1 MNRNTELHFANLP
14 SVNIGRSKF
23 DRSFTHKTTFN
34 AGKLIPIFVDAT
46 IMPGDTVKMGLSEIV
61 RMMTPI
67 CPVMDNAYMDI
78 YFFFVPH
85 RLIWS
90 NFKKFM
96 GENTN
101 EPWASTYTGKVP
113 TIEAPK
119 DQGKT
124 VQGIKGWTKG
134 SIADYF
140 GIPTNVDNFK
150 VNALPF
156 RSYAMIWNEFFRDEN
171 IQYPQFTEYNV
182 EGNEKGIAAG
192 AQYDNYREGSWARRI
207 AVLGGSPLPVC
218 KLHDYF
224 TSCLPNAQKG
234 QPVSIPLS
242 EEKQPVRYQELDYST
257 WEPLP
262 TTTQTGAEAEPVT
275 YAVSGTTG
283 VEPFFAYKYE
293 ESGETYTASL
303 GSNEAYRFYV
313 DLSAATGATVNQLRQ
328 AFAIQKFLER
338 DARNGTRFI
347 ETIKSHFNV
356 TNPDYRLQRPEYLG
370 GKRIPINMN
379 TVVQNSPTISEVTTP
394 LGTTG
399 AYSVTSDSDNDL
411 FTKSFTEWGTLM
423 GLICIRTDRT
433 YQQGL
438 NKQWSMSEKYDFYF
452 PEFANLGE
460 EIVANKE
467 LYLQGSEV
475 INENTGIAYDDEAF
489 GYQERYANYR
499 FIPDIVSGEL
509 RSNYAQSLDI
519 WHYADY
525 YEAMPTL
532 SDEWLEEDSAN
543 IERTLAVQDHDQFL
557 GDFYFKAT
565 YTRPM
570 PLYSVPGLIDHH

>member
-34 AGKLIPIFVDAT
+34 SGKLIPLFVDAT
-46 IMPGDTVKMGLSEIV
+46 IMPGDTVKMGLSEVV

-67 CPVMDNAYMDI
+67 CPVMDNSYMDI

-85 RLIWS
+85 RIVWN

-96 GENTN
+96 GENDST
-101 EPWASTYTGKVP
+101 PWTTQYTGKIP
-113 TIEAPK
+113 KLIAPIGN
-119 DQGKT
+119 DYVLT
-124 VQGIKGWTKG
+124 GIKGWSKG

-140 GIPTNVDNFK
+140 GIPTNVDHYE
-150 VNALPF
+150 VNQLPF
-156 RSYAMIWNEFFRDEN
+156 RAYTLIWNEFFRDEN
-171 IQYPQFTEYNV
+171 IQYPQLV
-182 EGNEKGIAAG
+182 EKGDTTIYGIAAG
-192 AQYDNYREGSWARRI
+192 SSLDDYTGTYRLKI
-207 AVLGGSPLPVC
+207 ANRGGSPLPVC

-224 TSCLPNAQKG
+224 TSCLPNSQKG
-234 QPVSIPLS
+234 EPVSIPLS
-242 EEKQPVRYQELDYST
+242 EEKQPVRYQELDYTS
-257 WEPLP
+257 WEPIGS
-262 TTTQTGAEAEPVT
+262 QNGSDEKPVT
-275 YAVSGTTG
+275 YSVSGTQG
-283 VEPFFAYKYE
+283 VDPSFEYRYE
-293 ESGETYTASL
+293 EEGETYTASL
-303 GSNEAYRFYV
+303 GAGEAYRFYV

-379 TVVQNSPTISEVTTP
+379 TVVQNSPTVSDTTTP

-423 GLICIRTDRT
+423 GLVCIRTDRT

-438 NKQWSMSEKYDFYF
+438 NKQWSMSDKYDFYF

-460 EIVANKE
+460 EPVFNKE
-467 LYLQGSEV
+467 IYLQGSEV
-475 INENTGIAYDDEAF
+475 INESTGNPYDEEAF
-489 GYQERYANYR
+489 GFQERWANYR
-499 FIPDIVSGEL
+499 YIPDTVSGEL

-532 SDEWLEEDSAN
+532 SNEWIEEDSAN
-543 IERTLAVQDHDQFL
+543 IERTLAVQNHDQFL
-557 GDFYFKAT
+557 GDFFFKAT

>member
-34 AGKLIPIFVDAT
+34 AGKLIPLYVDAT
-46 IMPGDTVKMGLSEIV
+46 IMPGDTVKMGLSEVV

-85 RLIWS
+85 RLVWT

-96 GENTN
+96 GENEN
-101 EPWASTYTGKVP
+101 APWATQYNGKVP
-113 TIEAPK
+113 KVLAP
-119 DQGKT
+119 QGNSFT
-124 VQGIKGWTKG
+124 VENIKGWTKG

-140 GIPTNVDNFK
+140 GIPTNVDKFY

-156 RSYAMIWNEFFRDEN
+156 RSYSMIWNEFFRDEN
-171 IQYPQFTEYNV
+171 IQYPQSVPKTDENSV
-182 EGNEKGIAAG
+182 GIAAG
-192 AQYDNYREGSWARRI
+192 SFADNRTGDYRLR
-207 AVLGGSPLPVC
+207 LGYLGASPLPVC

-224 TSCLPNAQKG
+224 TSCLPNSQKG

-242 EEKQPVRYQELDYST
+242 EEKQPVRYQELNYDT
-257 WEPLP
+257 WEPMGKIN
-262 TTTQTGAEAEPVT
+262 GADEEPVT
-275 YAVSGTTG
+275 YSVSSTAGQDP
-283 VEPFFAYKYE
+283 VFEYKYE
-293 ESGETYTASL
+293 EEGVTYTASL

-379 TVVQNSPTISEVTTP
+379 TVVQNSPTVSDTTTP

-438 NKQWSMSEKYDFYF
+438 NKQWSMSDKYDFYF

-460 EIVANKE
+460 EPVYNKE
-467 LYLQGSEV
+467 IYLQGSEV
-475 INENTGIAYDDEAF
+475 INESTGNAYDEEAF
-489 GYQERYANYR
+489 GYQERWANYR
-499 FIPDIVSGEL
+499 YIPDIVSGEL

-532 SDEWLEEDSAN
+532 SDEWLVEDDAN

-557 GDFYFKAT
+557 GDFFFKAT